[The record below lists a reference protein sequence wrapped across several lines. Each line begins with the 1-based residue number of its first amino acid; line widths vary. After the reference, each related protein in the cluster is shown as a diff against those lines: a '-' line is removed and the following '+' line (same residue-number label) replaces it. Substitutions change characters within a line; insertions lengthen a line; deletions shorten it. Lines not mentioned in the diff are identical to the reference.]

1 MAQKICWDI
10 CPRTLSVPR
19 SEQFSE
25 SVARG
30 KLSFEEQI
38 MSKEKYA
45 SIFLCQMEVCVY
57 YPSNIFFATRA
68 GLQFVEYFSWGI
80 FGRVTRLDQSRG
92 RKIFDGLQARIFYIR
107 SEKRTIFWEQS
118 SRNTVNFLDEIMSK
132 DKYPSILSRQMEAI
146 YYIILLILFATCTV
160 SKIGEYVY
168 LITHPLIFEW
178 FYWLLYVTWCK
189 SPNSYHAITPARVDI
204 CPPIVSVEEKH
215 SQRKNFNFFFP

>member
-38 MSKEKYA
+38 MSKDKYA

-80 FGRVTRLDQSRG
+80 FGRVMRLDQSRG
-92 RKIFDGLQARIFYIR
+92 RENISWI
-107 SEKRTIFWEQS
+107 TS
-118 SRNTVNFLDEIMSK
+118 SDILHPFRKANNFLRAKFEEYCELFGRDNVKGQISEHTFPPNGS
-132 DKYPSILSRQMEAI
+132 YLLYHPSNTFRNMHGLENWRICISYNPPINFRV
-146 YYIILLILFATCTV
+146 ILLATLRHV
-160 SKIGEYVY
+160 V
-168 LITHPLIFEW
+168 
-178 FYWLLYVTWCK
+178 
-189 SPNSYHAITPARVDI
+189 
-204 CPPIVSVEEKH
+204 
-215 SQRKNFNFFFP
+215 